1 MSLESSIC
9 GDPFS
14 RVLLCNSTQGSEA
27 LEKGVGL
34 QEKWLIIRSEAALC
48 KERSQ
53 HALSQRG
60 VS

>member
-1 MSLESSIC
+1 MC

-34 QEKWLIIRSEAALC
+34 QEKWLIIRSEAAPC